1 MYPLKCQ
8 WKRRHRGIHKRPGK
22 KEPIQANGN
31 NGIPSMGYLPVK
43 HYSFKLADL
52 QPHVSNFLRFCIFF
66 SPILRPSPRH
76 ASRRGKRLDLF
87 PSL

>member
-52 QPHVSNFLRFCIFF
+52 QPQV
-66 SPILRPSPRH
+66 
-76 ASRRGKRLDLF
+76 
-87 PSL
+87 